1 MGEGR
6 IFSRLK
12 SDLDLLNHGK
22 SNNSEDALIAEV
34 AIVNGHTLI
43 TADEDLRTVTE
54 QHGCNVAPL
63 AKYKTT

>member
-1 MGEGR
+1 MGDGR
-6 IFSRLK
+6 IFCRLK
-12 SDLDLLNHGK
+12 SDLDLLNYGK

-43 TADEDLRTVTE
+43 TADEDLRTVAE